1 MSLSECQQKI
11 NAVEFREWIVAWKMG
26 LFFCPREDVRHAEL
40 MCMIAR
46 AAGSNSAKVEDYM
59 ADYGNKKVHQA
70 QNPIAMRGVFDALKK
85 IAVRG
90 K

>member
-1 MSLSECQQKI
+1 
-11 NAVEFREWIVAWKMG
+11 
-26 LFFCPREDVRHAEL
+26 
-40 MCMIAR
+40 MIAR